1 MKLQM
6 KLKHKIQVLIISIS
20 AIIYISAIAYISI
33 NARQST
39 YKNTKS
45 LIDNQVAKFANQ
57 IQGQMNENMA
67 VVRTLA
73 LGFSNYDYLPKD
85 SMMKFVNKMYADIF
99 PAYPNFYN
107 LWDSWELDKI
117 DTSWT
122 KDYGRIVNQR
132 FRDKGIIKS
141 AQTIRSKEGDNKIY
155 TNIKNSNREM
165 VLSLYFDVFT
175 EGKSEKKLMTS
186 LLAPIQDDQDEY
198 VGAVAVDITMD
209 RFQEIIKD
217 IHVEGLDGSYGFLL
231 SHNGKYAGHP
241 DTSLLNKKA
250 TKNPTT
256 QKNFNLFEKLEEGE
270 AFSIIHKSNEFDKN
284 YVSYSP
290 VQIGRTGT
298 PWFLG
303 VSVPVSSIMEEADR
317 NFVISL
323 VVGVIGLL
331 ILSFV
336 IYLITKNITGPVTK
350 VTDTLKKLA
359 SGEIDDKMKL
369 QIQTGDELQEM
380 SEALNTTIEG
390 FNKKNEFANHL
401 GNGYLDY
408 DLTLLSNKD
417 ELGKSLIE
425 MRDSLK
431 KAREEEEKRKEEERK
446 RQWINEGLTQFA
458 DLLRQNNDDLQ
469 KLSDEIIK
477 QLVHY
482 LGANQG
488 GIFLIE
494 EDDTGGNGQE
504 NGQENNQENNQ
515 SSTTDKD
522 RHLELTSAFAFD
534 RKKHLTRRI
543 ELGDGLVG
551 TCALEQ
557 NTIYMTEL
565 PEDYIEITSGLG
577 DANPNCLLI
586 VPLKIEDETLGVIE
600 IASFQEFE
608 QYQIDFVE
616 KVSENIASTISTAKI
631 NMKTQ
636 KLLEQSNQQA
646 EELSSQEEEM
656 RQNMEELKATQEEA
670 AKQKAEMESLV
681 KAFHKANYVVEY
693 DLDEKITEV
702 NDKYLNLLGLTRDEV
717 IGTHHSYKMK
727 LSEQQKEDYQRF
739 WDDLRNGEIKKETN
753 TVEVG
758 GKTYTLAETYTPITD
773 DENNVVKI
781 MKIAIE
787 ISEFGFD

>member
-33 NARQST
+33 NARQSS

-85 SMMKFVNKMYADIF
+85 SMMKFVNEMYADIF

-155 TNIKNSNREM
+155 SNIKNSNREM

-186 LLAPIQDDQDEY
+186 LLAPIQDEQDKY

-217 IHVEGLDGSYGFLL
+217 IHVEGLNGSYGFLL
-231 SHNGKYAGHP
+231 SHNAKYAGHP
-241 DTSLLNKKA
+241 DTAMLNKKA
-250 TKNPTT
+250 IKNPTKN
-256 QKNFNLFEKLEEGE
+256 KNFNLFDKLEEGE
-270 AFSIIHKSNEFDKN
+270 PFAIIHKTNEFDKN

-323 VVGVIGLL
+323 VVGVVGLL
-331 ILSFV
+331 ILSLV
-336 IYLITKNITGPVTK
+336 IYLITKNITVPVRK
-350 VTDTLKKLA
+350 VTDTLKRLA
-359 SGEIDDKMKL
+359 NGEIDDKMKL

-380 SEALNTTIEG
+380 AEALNTTIDG

-408 DLTLLSNKD
+408 DLSLLSNKD

-494 EDDTGGNGQE
+494 EDNNKAENSQE
-504 NGQENNQENNQ
+504 NQENKGE
-515 SSTTDKD
+515 SASEKD
-522 RHLELTSAFAFD
+522 RHLELMSAFAFD
-534 RKKHLTRRI
+534 RKKYFTRRI

-557 NTIYMTEL
+557 NTIHMTEL
-565 PEDYIEITSGLG
+565 PQDYIEITSGLG

-586 VPLKIEDETLGVIE
+586 VPLKIEEETLGVIE

-681 KAFHKANYVVEY
+681 NAFHKANYVVEY
-693 DLDEKITEV
+693 DLNEKIIEV
-702 NDKYLNLLGLTRDEV
+702 NDKYLDLLGLTRDEV
-717 IGTHHSYKMK
+717 LGTHHSYKMK
-727 LSEQQKEDYQRF
+727 LSEQQKENYQKF

-753 TVEVG
+753 TAEVG
-758 GKTYTLAETYTPITD
+758 GKTYTFAETYTPITD

-787 ISEFGFD
+787 ISEFGFNPNN

>member
-33 NARQST
+33 NSRQSS

-45 LIDNQVAKFANQ
+45 VIDNQVAKFANK

-85 SMMKFVNKMYADIF
+85 SMMRFVNKMYEDIF

-141 AQTIRSKEGDNKIY
+141 AQTIRSKDGDNKIY

-186 LLAPIQDDQDEY
+186 LLAPIQNEQDEY

-217 IHVEGLDGSYGFLL
+217 IRVKGLDGSYGFML

-241 DTSLLNKKA
+241 DTSMLNTKA
-250 TKNPTT
+250 IKNPTA
-256 QKNFNLFEKLEEGE
+256 QKNFNLFGKLEEGE
-270 AFSIIHKSNEFDKN
+270 PFSIIHKSNEFDKN

-323 VVGVIGLL
+323 IVGVVGLL

-350 VTDTLKKLA
+350 VTETLKKLA
-359 SGEIDDKMKL
+359 NGEIENKMKL
-369 QIQTGDELQEM
+369 EIQTGDELQEM
-380 SEALNTTIEG
+380 AEALNTTIDG

-431 KAREEEEKRKEEERK
+431 KAREEEEKRKEDERK

-469 KLSDEIIK
+469 KLSDEIIQ

-494 EDDTGGNGQE
+494 EDDTGENKQE
-504 NGQENNQENNQ
+504 NSQEKDQEKEEN
-515 SSTTDKD
+515 SSAGKD
-522 RHLELTSAFAFD
+522 RHLELMSAFAFD
-534 RKKHLTRRI
+534 RKKYFTRRI

-557 NTIYMTEL
+557 NTIYMTDL
-565 PEDYIEITSGLG
+565 PQDYIEITSGLG
-577 DANPNCLLI
+577 DANPNSLLI
-586 VPLKIEDETLGVIE
+586 VPLKIEEETLGVIE

-608 QYQIDFVE
+608 QYQIEFVE

-681 KAFHKANYVVEY
+681 NAFHKANYVVEY
-693 DLDEKITEV
+693 DLDEKIIEV

-727 LSEQQKEDYQRF
+727 LSEKQKEDYKKF

-758 GKTYTLAETYTPITD
+758 GTTYTFAETYTPITD

-787 ISEFGFD
+787 TSEFGFN

>member
-20 AIIYISAIAYISI
+20 AVIYISAIAYISI

-45 LIDNQVAKFANQ
+45 LIDNQVAKFSNQ

-141 AQTIRSKEGDNKIY
+141 AQTIRSKDGDNKIY
-155 TNIKNSNREM
+155 SNIKSANREM

-186 LLAPIQDDQDEY
+186 LLAPIQDKQGEY
-198 VGAVAVDITMD
+198 IGTVAVDITMD

-217 IHVEGLDGSYGFLL
+217 IKVEGLEGSYGFLL
-231 SHNGKYAGHP
+231 SHNAKYAGHP
-241 DTSLLNKKA
+241 DTAMLNKKA
-250 TKNPTT
+250 VKNPTENE
-256 QKNFNLFEKLEEGE
+256 KFNLFDKLDEGE
-270 AFSIIHKSNEFDKN
+270 PFSIIHKSNEFDKK

-290 VQIGRTGT
+290 VKIGRTGT
-298 PWFLG
+298 PWYLG

-317 NFVISL
+317 SFVISL

-336 IYLITKNITGPVTK
+336 IYMITKNITGPVTK
-350 VTDTLKKLA
+350 VTNTLKRLA
-359 SGEIDDKMKL
+359 NGEIDEKMKL

-380 SEALNTTIEG
+380 SEALNTTIDG

-458 DLLRQNNDDLQ
+458 DLLRQHNDDLQ

-494 EDDTGGNGQE
+494 EDDDKR
-504 NGQENNQENNQ
+504 ENNQEEDQQ
-515 SSTTDKD
+515 SNSEKDK
-522 RHLELTSAFAFD
+522 HLELMSAFAFD
-534 RKKHLTRRI
+534 RKKYFNRRI

-551 TCALEQ
+551 TCAVEQ
-557 NTIYMTEL
+557 NIIYMTDI
-565 PEDYIEITSGLG
+565 PQDYIEITSGLG

-586 VPLKIEDETLGVIE
+586 MPLKIEEETLGVIE
-600 IASFQEFE
+600 IASFREFE
-608 QYQIDFVE
+608 QYQIEFVE

-681 KAFHKANYVVEY
+681 NAFHKANYVVEY
-693 DLDEKITEV
+693 DMDEKITAV
-702 NDKYLNLLGLTRDEV
+702 NDKYLNLLGLTRNEV

-727 LSEQQKEDYQRF
+727 LSEQQKEDYQKF

-758 GKTYTLAETYTPITD
+758 GKTYTFAETYTPITD
-773 DENNVVKI
+773 EENNVVKI
-781 MKIAIE
+781 LKIAIE
-787 ISEFGFD
+787 TSEFGF

>member
-1 MKLQM
+1 
-6 KLKHKIQVLIISIS
+6 
-20 AIIYISAIAYISI
+20 
-33 NARQST
+33 
-39 YKNTKS
+39 
-45 LIDNQVAKFANQ
+45 
-57 IQGQMNENMA
+57 
-67 VVRTLA
+67 
-73 LGFSNYDYLPKD
+73 
-85 SMMKFVNKMYADIF
+85 MYADIF

-141 AQTIRSKEGDNKIY
+141 AQTIRSKDGDNKIY
-155 TNIKNSNREM
+155 SNIKSANREM

-186 LLAPIQDDQDEY
+186 LLAPIQDKQGEY
-198 VGAVAVDITMD
+198 IGTVAVDITMD

-217 IHVEGLDGSYGFLL
+217 IKVEGLEGSYGFLL
-231 SHNGKYAGHP
+231 SHNAKYAGHP
-241 DTSLLNKKA
+241 DTAMLNKKA
-250 TKNPTT
+250 VKNPTENE
-256 QKNFNLFEKLEEGE
+256 KFNLFDKLDEGE
-270 AFSIIHKSNEFDKN
+270 PFSIIHKSNEFDKK

-290 VQIGRTGT
+290 VKIGRTGT
-298 PWFLG
+298 PWYLG

-317 NFVISL
+317 SFVISL

-336 IYLITKNITGPVTK
+336 IYMITKNITGPVTK
-350 VTDTLKKLA
+350 VTNTLKRLA
-359 SGEIDDKMKL
+359 NGEIDEKMKL

-380 SEALNTTIEG
+380 SEALNTTIDG

-458 DLLRQNNDDLQ
+458 DLLRQHNDDLQ

-494 EDDTGGNGQE
+494 EDDDKR
-504 NGQENNQENNQ
+504 ENNQEEDQQ
-515 SSTTDKD
+515 SNSEKDK
-522 RHLELTSAFAFD
+522 HLELMSAFAFD
-534 RKKHLTRRI
+534 RKKYFNRRI

-551 TCALEQ
+551 TCAVEQ
-557 NTIYMTEL
+557 NIIYMTDI
-565 PEDYIEITSGLG
+565 PQDYIEITSGLG

-586 VPLKIEDETLGVIE
+586 MPLKIEEETLGVIE
-600 IASFQEFE
+600 IASFREFE
-608 QYQIDFVE
+608 QYQIEFVE

-681 KAFHKANYVVEY
+681 NAFHKANYVVEY
-693 DLDEKITEV
+693 DMDEKITAV
-702 NDKYLNLLGLTRDEV
+702 NDKYLNLLGLTRNEV

-727 LSEQQKEDYQRF
+727 LSEQQKEDYQKF

-758 GKTYTLAETYTPITD
+758 GKTYTFAETYTPITD
-773 DENNVVKI
+773 EENNVVKI
-781 MKIAIE
+781 LKIAIE
-787 ISEFGFD
+787 TSEFGF